1 MGICQALRQAL
12 RREEPVLPRSVMIR
26 YAVGL
31 ASVSGSPQ
39 PLDPA
44 EIRLL
49 LDEINAAVD
58 VPTYWELEART
69 VEKG

>member
-1 MGICQALRQAL
+1 MCVKPCGRLYAARS
-12 RREEPVLPRSVMIR
+12 RSLPRSVMIR
-26 YAVGL
+26 YAVSL

-49 LDEINAAVD
+49 RDEINAAVD